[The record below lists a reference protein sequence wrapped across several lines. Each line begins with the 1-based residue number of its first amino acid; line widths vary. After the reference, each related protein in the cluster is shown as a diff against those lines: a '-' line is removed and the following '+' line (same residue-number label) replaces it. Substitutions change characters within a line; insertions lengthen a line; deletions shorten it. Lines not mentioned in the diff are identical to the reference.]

1 MSTAAR
7 PRAALFDID
16 GTLVDSNYLHVDAW
30 QRALADQGASV
41 DGWRIHRA
49 IGQDSVRLVRS
60 LAGERDEVWI
70 ERVKDLHAAHYRE
83 LAPRLRP
90 FASTV
95 ELLRAVAGRGIRVVL
110 ATSAPG
116 DELKLL
122 LDTIDAGDDVF
133 ATTSADD
140 VERAKP
146 DPEVID
152 VALGRGGV
160 QPSEAVLVGDSTW
173 DMIAAR
179 RAGLTAF
186 GLRCGGFPDA
196 DLGTRGP
203 EASSTTPPISSTISM
218 RCSARAA
225 RLSLVGT
232 QPTRRPVRPSRE
244 DLPVHVT
251 VVTPSRAPGRVAWTV
266 RRRADE
272 EKRNDEQLDRR

>member
-30 QRALADQGASV
+30 QRALAEQGASV

-60 LAGERDEVWI
+60 LAGERDELWI
-70 ERVKDLHAAHYRE
+70 ERVKDLHAAYYRE

-90 FASTV
+90 FSSTV

-116 DELKLL
+116 DELELL
-122 LDTIDAGDDVF
+122 LDTIDAGDAVF

-140 VERAKP
+140 VDRAKP

-179 RAGLTAF
+179 RAGVTAF

-196 DLGTRGP
+196 DLGNAGARGLFDDP
-203 EASSTTPPISSTISM
+203 A
-218 RCSARAA
+218 
-225 RLSLVGT
+225 
-232 QPTRRPVRPSRE
+232 
-244 DLPVHVT
+244 DLLDHL
-251 VVTPSRAPGRVAWTV
+251 
-266 RRRADE
+266 DE
-272 EKRNDEQLDRR
+272 VFGAEPLD